1 MVSFMSS
8 IVSILKLLLLVYLG
22 LGTYL
27 YIKQRSFVYF
37 PTAESQDNHGQVLN
51 LLSNDEQL
59 KIWVLNP
66 NKANAIFYFGGNAE
80 SVEYNIQPFQTWF
93 PNHTLYLM
101 NYRGYGG
108 STGSPTEA
116 ALYADALALYD
127 KVSTL
132 HKSISII
139 GRSLGSGVATYLGA
153 NREVKQFA
161 LVTPYDSVANV
172 AQAAYPMYPMSLLF
186 KDKYDSISRAQ
197 QIHAKVLLIIAEN
210 DEMIPRKHSN
220 NLADALLE
228 ANVEV
233 EIELLMGATH
243 NSFSEDRHYK
253 ESLQNFMGEFTSR
266 STPQAL
272 PFKEN

>member
-8 IVSILKLLLLVYLG
+8 IVSILKLLLAVYLG
-22 LGTYL
+22 VGVYL
-27 YIKQRSFVYF
+27 YVKQRSFVYF

-66 NKANAIFYFGGNAE
+66 NKTNAIFYFGGNAE
-80 SVEYNIQPFQTWF
+80 SVEYNNQPFQTWF

-108 STGSPTEA
+108 STGSPTET

-127 KVSTL
+127 QVSTL

-153 NREVKQFA
+153 NREVKQLA

-233 EIELLMGATH
+233 EIALLMGATH

-253 ESLQNFMGEFTSR
+253 ESLQNFIGE
-266 STPQAL
+266 
-272 PFKEN
+272 

>member
-8 IVSILKLLLLVYLG
+8 IVSILKLLVVVYLG

-37 PTAESQDNHGQVLN
+37 PTAEYQDNHGQVLN

-93 PNHTLYLM
+93 PNHTLYIM

>member
-1 MVSFMSS
+1 MSLTIS
-8 IVSILKLLLLVYLG
+8 LLKLLLLVVLVYLG

-37 PTAESQDNHGQVLN
+37 PTTETQGQLAQVLTLN
-51 LLSNDEQL
+51 SNDEHL
-59 KIWVLNP
+59 KVWVINP

-80 SVEYNIQPFQTWF
+80 PVEYNIQPFQTWF

-116 ALYADALALYD
+116 ALYADALTLYD
-127 KVSTL
+127 QVSTQ

-153 NREVKQFA
+153 NREVKKMA

-172 AQAAYPMYPMSLLF
+172 AQATYPMYPMSLLF

-197 QIHAKVLLIIAEN
+197 KIHAKVMLLIAEH

-220 NLADALLE
+220 NLADALLA

-233 EIELLMGATH
+233 KIELLMRATH
-243 NSFSEDRHYK
+243 NSFSEDPHYQK
-253 ESLQNFMGEFTSR
+253 SLQNFITE
-266 STPQAL
+266 
-272 PFKEN
+272 

>member
-1 MVSFMSS
+1 MDYNELLHSPNMVSFMSS
-8 IVSILKLLLLVYLG
+8 TISLLKLLLLVYLG
-22 LGTYL
+22 LGGYL
-27 YIKQRSFVYF
+27 YVKQRSFVYF
-37 PTAESQDNHGQVLN
+37 PTAESQDQRAEVLT
-51 LLSNDEQL
+51 LHSNDEQL
-59 KIWVLNP
+59 KVWVLNP

-80 SVEYNIQPFQTWF
+80 SIEYNIQPFQTWF

-127 KVSTL
+127 QVSTQ
-132 HKSISII
+132 HKNISII

-153 NREVKQFA
+153 NREVKQLS

-172 AQAAYPMYPMSLLF
+172 AQAAYPMYPMSILF
-186 KDKYDSISRAQ
+186 KDKYDSIGRAEK
-197 QIHAKVLLIIAEN
+197 IHAKVMLLIAEN

-233 EIELLMGATH
+233 KVEILMGATH
-243 NSFSEDRHYK
+243 NSVSEGKHYQ
-253 ESLQNFMGEFTSR
+253 ESLQSFMNE
-266 STPQAL
+266 
-272 PFKEN
+272 